1 VDKEVDQ
8 MVAEYI
14 EPSEIVI
21 EGEGEIGEDPNG
33 VGIGISDQLFQPV
46 EGKNLDL
53 NIWVVEDIGPV
64 IELERNVESVGVG
77 YEGYNHHQADGEEV
91 F

>member
-1 VDKEVDQ
+1 MDKEVDQ

-14 EPSEIVI
+14 QPSKIVI

-33 VGIGISDQLFQPV
+33 HGIGISDQLFQPV

-53 NIWVVEDIGPV
+53 NI
-64 IELERNVESVGVG
+64 
-77 YEGYNHHQADGEEV
+77 
-91 F
+91 

>member
-33 VGIGISDQLFQPV
+33 VGIGIPDQLFQPV

-53 NIWVVEDIGPV
+53 NIWVVEDIGSV
-64 IELERNVESVGVG
+64 IELEGNLEGVGIG
-77 YEGYNHHQADGEEV
+77 YEGNNHHQADGEEM

>member
-1 VDKEVDQ
+1 MDKEVDQ

-14 EPSEIVI
+14 KPSEIVI

-33 VGIGISDQLFQPV
+33 DGIGISYQLFQPV

-53 NIWVVEDIGPV
+53 NI
-64 IELERNVESVGVG
+64 
-77 YEGYNHHQADGEEV
+77 
-91 F
+91 